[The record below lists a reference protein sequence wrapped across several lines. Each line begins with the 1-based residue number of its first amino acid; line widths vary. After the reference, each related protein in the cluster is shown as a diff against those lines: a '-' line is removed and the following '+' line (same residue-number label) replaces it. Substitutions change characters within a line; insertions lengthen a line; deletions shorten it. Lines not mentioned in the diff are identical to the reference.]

1 VDHAPVRDRP
11 SPRPDRALY
20 SRDRRLLAGLLCLA
34 GALAGCGSSSG
45 GGPSK
50 AQLAAADAVRPAA
63 PGASLVIAQPA
74 TVIYRPPGSNASGRR
89 LRIVVESIHRGRISD
104 LKGLQL
110 DADQRGAAPE
120 YVKVEIT
127 NLGPGALSGADDN
140 DGLPDSL
147 MGIDNAGNQQA
158 ALTFI
163 IGSFAPC
170 DDKDVPDPLKPR
182 QTYTT
187 CLTFVVPRGI
197 TKVAYTG
204 TQAYVESPV
213 TWKTPT

>member
-1 VDHAPVRDRP
+1 V
-11 SPRPDRALY
+11 
-20 SRDRRLLAGLLCLA
+20 GLLCLA

-45 GGPSK
+45 AGPSDS
-50 AQLAAADAVRPAA
+50 QLAAADAARPAT
-63 PGASLVIAQPA
+63 PGASFAVGQPA
-74 TVIYRPPGSNASGRR
+74 TVIFRAPGSNASSHR
-89 LRIVVESIHRGRISD
+89 LRVVVDAIHRGQISD
-104 LKGLQL
+104 LKGLGL
-110 DADQRGAAPE
+110 DADQRGASPD

-127 NLGPGALSGADDN
+127 NLGPGALSDADDN

-147 MGIDNAGNQQA
+147 MGIDSAGNQQA

-163 IGSFAPC
+163 VGSFAPC
-170 DDKDVPDPLKPR
+170 DDKDVPDPFKSR

-187 CLTFVVPRGI
+187 CLTFVVPHGI

>member
-1 VDHAPVRDRP
+1 VRDRP
-11 SPRPDRALY
+11 SQRPDRARH
-20 SRDRRLLAGLLCLA
+20 SRRDRLLAGLLCLA
-34 GALAGCGSSSG
+34 GALAGCGSSSD

-50 AQLAAADAVRPAA
+50 AQLAAADAARPAA
-63 PGASLVIAQPA
+63 PGTSLVVAQPA
-74 TVIYRPPGSNASGRR
+74 TVMYQPPGSNASGHK
-89 LRIVVESIHRGRISD
+89 LRIVVESIHRGQISD

-110 DADQRGAAPE
+110 DADQKGAAPE

-127 NLGPGALSGADDN
+127 NLGPGALSDANDN

-147 MGIDNAGNQQA
+147 MGIDDTGNQQE

-163 IGSFAPC
+163 VGSFAPC
-170 DDKDVPDPLKPR
+170 DDKDVPDPLKAR

-187 CLTFVVPRGI
+187 CLTFVVPHGI

-213 TWKTPT
+213 TWKSPK

>member
-1 VDHAPVRDRP
+1 LAVAQAATVTYAP
-11 SPRPDRALY
+11 
-20 SRDRRLLAGLLCLA
+20 
-34 GALAGCGSSSG
+34 
-45 GGPSK
+45 
-50 AQLAAADAVRPAA
+50 
-63 PGASLVIAQPA
+63 PGAG
-74 TVIYRPPGSNASGRR
+74 GSGHKLRVVVQSIRR
-89 LRIVVESIHRGRISD
+89 GAVSD

-127 NLGPGALSGADDN
+127 NLGPKPLSDGNDN

-147 MGIDNAGNQQA
+147 MGIDNTGNQQQ

-163 IGSFAPC
+163 VGNFAPC
-170 DDKDVPDPLKPR
+170 DDTDVPDPLKPR

-187 CLTFVVPRGI
+187 CLTFVVPHGI

-213 TWKTPT
+213 TWKTPK